1 MAFHQNGLTMTFF
14 ARDYT
19 TQSVT
24 GLDRIGFDVWNLV
37 LLIIVVYGA
46 FSLFQSKTGRGK
58 AIAGVAVLASLGIN
72 MELFFHGFDSG
83 NTSSNLP
90 AI

>member
-37 LLIIVVYGA
+37 LLIISTSFGVGSPKDPMARIKKPHAAITIPIPILRGA
-46 FSLFQSKTGRGK
+46 EGSFFL
-58 AIAGVAVLASLGIN
+58 LAK
-72 MELFFHGFDSG
+72 
-83 NTSSNLP
+83 
-90 AI
+90 

>member
-46 FSLFQSKTGRGK
+46 FSLFQSKNRTW
-58 AIAGVAVLASLGIN
+58 
-72 MELFFHGFDSG
+72 
-83 NTSSNLP
+83 
-90 AI
+90 